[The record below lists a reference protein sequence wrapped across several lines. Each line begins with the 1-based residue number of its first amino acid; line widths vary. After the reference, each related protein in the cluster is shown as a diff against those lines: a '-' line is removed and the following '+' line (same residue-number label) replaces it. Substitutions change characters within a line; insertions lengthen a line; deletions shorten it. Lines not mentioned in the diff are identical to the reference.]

1 MVVRWYPIPHIALP
15 SLASPSTTSLLE
27 PADISPMHGRLAHKN
42 FECECIVTSDGMGD
56 SAGDRTRHLEIGLR
70 VRAAM
75 EGMTALNLPFPCVSK
90 NRISFSWAVSAL
102 GDYIPSLAAARE
114 GGGGVRCDVEGSAA
128 RRRG

>member
-27 PADISPMHGRLAHKN
+27 PADISPMHGRLAHNN

-90 NRISFSWAVSAL
+90 NRISLFVGGERCGRL
-102 GDYIPSLAAARE
+102 YPFIAAARE
-114 GGGGVRCDVEGSAA
+114 GGVGVRCDVEGSAA
-128 RRRG
+128 RR